1 MERRVK
7 NNKGFTI
14 VEILVAM
21 ALLGIIAV
29 PLASIF
35 MDTFKFQAR
44 SQVKTEANKVIEYVT
59 EQIKKENYFVMGADG
74 YNIKEG
80 CRGEGLPSSINNVI
94 DSLPNGNLSYPYDV
108 KFEVKSKEE
117 VQKGGLGTPS
127 EYDLEMAVDE
137 SGASFNYKYYGLDV
151 SYDNGILTIDDCGI
165 APINGSCYNVK
176 IDNDVGSRITINV
189 RKKIL
194 ENVKFYLFGDISLS
208 IPTMAEDLEL
218 SKDQKFFEQVNVGD
232 KDEIK
237 DEKEYLCEA
246 VITATNQ
253 NDNSITASMNISY
266 NVFIEN
272 NEGT

>member
-1 MERRVK
+1 MERSLK

-29 PLASIF
+29 PLASTF

-44 SQVKTEANKVIEYVT
+44 SQIKTEANKVNEYVA
-59 EQIKKENYFVMGADG
+59 EQIKKENYLVMGSDG
-74 YNIKEG
+74 YSIKDEFIDG
-80 CRGEGLPSSINNVI
+80 TVTSISTVI
-94 DSLPNGNLSYPYDV
+94 DNLPGGKLSYPYDV
-108 KFEVKSKEE
+108 KLDFKSKDE

-127 EYDLEMAVDE
+127 EYDLEMAVDG
-137 SGASFNYKYYGLDV
+137 SGATFDYKYNGLDV
-151 SYDNGILTIDDCGI
+151 SYDNGILTINDCGI

-176 IDNDVGSRITINV
+176 ILNDVGSPITINV
-189 RKKIL
+189 RKKIT
-194 ENVKFYLFGDISLS
+194 ENVKFYLFGDISLR
-208 IPTMAEDLEL
+208 IPTTAEDLEL
-218 SKDQKFFEQVNVGD
+218 SKEQKFFEQVRMGN

-266 NVFIEN
+266 NVFIAN